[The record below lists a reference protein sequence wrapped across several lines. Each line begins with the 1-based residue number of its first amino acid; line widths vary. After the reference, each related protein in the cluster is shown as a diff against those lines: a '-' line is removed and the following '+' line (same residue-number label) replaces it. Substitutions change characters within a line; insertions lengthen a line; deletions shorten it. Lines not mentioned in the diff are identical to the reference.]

1 MNENVEIKILEPIL
15 HYAKEFISPEE
26 FNLYYKIHKDEMD
39 KLTTHK
45 LNKLYHIKD
54 YRITKI
60 KGELMLKKF
69 NEEAHRKIMMT
80 RNDAKLRQFVDND
93 NDDDNNDN
101 AEKITELERRI
112 DIIEAENKNEIER
125 INEEIKSLKIV
136 LQSVRDFLVSQ
147 Q

>member
-1 MNENVEIKILEPIL
+1 MNETVEIKIIEPIL

-45 LNKLYHIKD
+45 LNKLYHIKN

-69 NEEAHRKIMMT
+69 NESLAKT
-80 RNDAKLRQFVDND
+80 KTADNDAKLRQFVDTDND
-93 NDDDNNDN
+93 NTDLEKRIEMLEVEYKND
-101 AEKITELERRI
+101 
-112 DIIEAENKNEIER
+112 IEQLND
-125 INEEIKSLKIV
+125 EIKNIKLV
-136 LQSVRDFLVSQ
+136 LQSVRDYLVSQ
-147 Q
+147 S

>member
-80 RNDAKLRQFVDND
+80 RNDND
-93 NDDDNNDN
+93 NDDDSV
-101 AEKITELERRI
+101 EKITELEKRI

-136 LQSVRDFLVSQ
+136 LQSIRDFLVSQ
-147 Q
+147 S

>member
-1 MNENVEIKILEPIL
+1 MNETVEIKIIEPIL

-45 LNKLYHIKD
+45 LNKLYHIKN

-69 NEEAHRKIMMT
+69 NESLAKT
-80 RNDAKLRQFVDND
+80 KTADNDAKLRQFVDND
-93 NDDDNNDN
+93 TDNDN
-101 AEKITELERRI
+101 TELEKRI
-112 DIIEAENKNEIER
+112 EMLEVEYKNDIEQLND
-125 INEEIKSLKIV
+125 EIKNIKLV
-136 LQSVRDFLVSQ
+136 LQSVRDYLVSQ
-147 Q
+147 S

>member
-1 MNENVEIKILEPIL
+1 MNETVEIKIIEPIL

-45 LNKLYHIKD
+45 LNKLYHIKN

-69 NEEAHRKIMMT
+69 NESL
-80 RNDAKLRQFVDND
+80 AKTKTADND
-93 NDDDNNDN
+93 NDTDNDN
-101 AEKITELERRI
+101 TELEKRI
-112 DIIEAENKNEIER
+112 EMLEVEYKNDIEQLND
-125 INEEIKSLKIV
+125 EIKNIKLV
-136 LQSVRDFLVSQ
+136 LQSVRDYLVSQ
-147 Q
+147 S

>member
-80 RNDAKLRQFVDND
+80 RNDND
-93 NDDDNNDN
+93 NDDDNKK
-101 AEKITELERRI
+101 KITELEKRI

-147 Q
+147 A

>member
-80 RNDAKLRQFVDND
+80 RNDND
-93 NDDDNNDN
+93 NDDN
-101 AEKITELERRI
+101 AEKITELEKRI

>member
-69 NEEAHRKIMMT
+69 NEEAHRKIMQI
-80 RNDAKLRQFVDND
+80 RNDND

>member
-26 FNLYYKIHKDEMD
+26 FNLFYKIHKDEMD

-80 RNDAKLRQFVDND
+80 RNDND
-93 NDDDNNDN
+93 NDDDN
-101 AEKITELERRI
+101 AEKITELEKRI

-125 INEEIKSLKIV
+125 INEEIKGLKIV
-136 LQSVRDFLVSQ
+136 LQSVRDFLMSQ
-147 Q
+147 T

>member
-26 FNLYYKIHKDEMD
+26 FNLFYKIHKDEMD

-80 RNDAKLRQFVDND
+80 RND
-93 NDDDNNDN
+93 NDDDNDN

-125 INEEIKSLKIV
+125 INEEIKGLKIV

-147 Q
+147 S

>member
-1 MNENVEIKILEPIL
+1 MNETVEIKIIEPIL

-45 LNKLYHIKD
+45 LNKLYHIKN

-69 NEEAHRKIMMT
+69 NESLAKSKT
-80 RNDAKLRQFVDND
+80 ADNDTDND
-93 NDDDNNDN
+93 NTDLEKRIEMLEVEYKND
-101 AEKITELERRI
+101 
-112 DIIEAENKNEIER
+112 IEQLND
-125 INEEIKSLKIV
+125 EIKNIKLV
-136 LQSVRDFLVSQ
+136 LQSVRDYLVSQ
-147 Q
+147 S

>member
-26 FNLYYKIHKDEMD
+26 FNLFYKIHKDEMD

-80 RNDAKLRQFVDND
+80 RND
-93 NDDDNNDN
+93 NDDDNDN

-125 INEEIKSLKIV
+125 INEEIKGLKIV
-136 LQSVRDFLVSQ
+136 LQSVRDFLMSQ
-147 Q
+147 T